1 MDHSS
6 PLPRSFFAF
15 TVTRPVAITMV
26 TLAVCVFGMFGLIA
40 LPVNLLPDIAYPT
53 ITVRTEYAGASPRDV
68 EERVS
73 ERVQELVA
81 VVPGIRRLYSVS
93 RPGISD
99 VVLEFGWGTRMETAS
114 NDVRERLDRYFPP
127 PGAQRPL
134 VLRYDP
140 SLDPVLTL
148 GIVPTDGHTSMA
160 EVRRYAEHEL
170 KTKLAQL
177 PGAAAVKVS
186 GGDEEEI
193 RIALDEQALTGKGL
207 DVATV
212 TARLT
217 ADNRNAASGAIEE
230 SRTEYLAR

>member
-1 MDHSS
+1 
-6 PLPRSFFAF
+6 
-15 TVTRPVAITMV
+15 
-26 TLAVCVFGMFGLIA
+26 
-40 LPVNLLPDIAYPT
+40 
-53 ITVRTEYAGASPRDV
+53 AGASPGDV

-127 PGAQRPL
+127 AGAQRPL

-148 GIVPTDGHTSMA
+148 RILPTPPPPP
-160 EVRRYAEHEL
+160 
-170 KTKLAQL
+170 L
-177 PGAAAVKVS
+177 PP
-186 GGDEEEI
+186 
-193 RIALDEQALTGKGL
+193 LPPHPHHQ
-207 DVATV
+207 
-212 TARLT
+212 
-217 ADNRNAASGAIEE
+217 
-230 SRTEYLAR
+230 